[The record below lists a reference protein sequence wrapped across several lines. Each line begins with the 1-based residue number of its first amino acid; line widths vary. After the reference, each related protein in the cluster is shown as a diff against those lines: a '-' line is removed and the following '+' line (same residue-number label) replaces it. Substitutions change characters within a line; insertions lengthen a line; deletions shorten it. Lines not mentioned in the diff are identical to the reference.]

1 MVRPVNHRLR
11 LQQRPAAPSAIRPS
25 RGITRQHT
33 AVRGMPARSSS
44 SRHRRIP
51 VDLTNMV
58 SKLWV
63 FQLRGQ

>member
-33 AVRGMPARSSS
+33 AVRGG
-44 SRHRRIP
+44 IP
-51 VDLTNMV
+51 
-58 SKLWV
+58 
-63 FQLRGQ
+63 RGHPRVGTVAYPWI